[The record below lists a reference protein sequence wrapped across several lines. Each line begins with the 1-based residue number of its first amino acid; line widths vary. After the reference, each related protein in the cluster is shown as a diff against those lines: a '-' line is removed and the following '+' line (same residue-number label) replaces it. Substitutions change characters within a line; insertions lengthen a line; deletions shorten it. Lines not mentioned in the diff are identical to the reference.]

1 MYISLVSDDK
11 QDKNR
16 IAPFKC
22 RVCETEF
29 AYKRNLKRHLIKYH
43 SQGLED
49 EEGGNCFCNVEGCKF
64 RSFFINALRTH
75 LTEEHKVQ
83 IDIENK
89 TFNSKAGWCLFF
101 SILQILRLR

>member
-1 MYISLVSDDK
+1 MFVLKTLYFLCSAEK

-75 LTEEHKVQ
+75 LTEEHKMQ

-89 TFNSKAGWCLFF
+89 TFVSKAG
-101 SILQILRLR
+101 RLIF